1 MAVVLNIISKFDDR
15 GVQSAQRSLA
25 KFGSGAR
32 GFAGSTGADLVRT
45 GRALDDV
52 GNKAINTGRAM
63 TAASL
68 PLIAGF
74 ALSARAAM
82 GEAKE
87 VALLE
92 KAMRNATGATA
103 GQVAAM
109 EAWITKTQNA
119 TGVADGELRPAM
131 AHLLRATGDATRS
144 QDLMNQA
151 LDISAA
157 TGKPIEQVALAM
169 AKAHN
174 GNVGALGRLGIAT
187 KSADGATMTFEQTLA
202 KAAETMGGSAAAAAD
217 TAAGRTAIMQAK
229 LADASETLGTA
240 LLPMIERGTAAIA
253 GLADRF
259 NDLSPSTQGWIVK
272 AGLAAIAT
280 GPLLM
285 GVGGVT
291 KGLGALSRVSGNVAI
306 AFGKNAKSAPLYAR
320 AIAGATKGVGSFAR
334 SVATGVAALGRQA
347 AAATV
352 AAARTVAHTAATIA
366 ARSAQLAVAAA
377 SKAWA
382 AAQWLLN
389 AAMSANPIGLVV
401 VAVAGLVAAFVIAW
415 KKSETFRRI
424 VTGAWEGIKR
434 SAFTV
439 FNGLAGFFRSWGP
452 RIVTILTGPIGAL
465 VLTIARNWDRIRSS
479 AAAAFGAVVSFARG
493 FPGRI
498 RSAVG
503 NLGRLLYSAG
513 RDVVYGLRD
522 GISAA
527 WSAVTERIRS
537 LISSLSGVAK
547 KALGISSPSKVF
559 AEIGRQSGAGLVLG
573 LEGSRGMVAAA
584 GARLAGAAAG
594 LGGGPSYSPVFA
606 GSSSRGSRSVVVA
619 PGAVRVEVNVGS
631 GEPSAV
637 EGAVR
642 AGIEPALV
650 QLVREIGRL

>member
-1 MAVVLNIISKFDDR
+1 VAVVLNIISKFDDR

-45 GRALDDV
+45 GRALDDG
-52 GNKAINTGRAM
+52 GNKAFNTGRAM

-217 TAAGRTAIMQAK
+217 PAAGRPAIMQAK

-259 NDLSPSTQGWIVK
+259 NGLSPSTQGWIVK

-285 GVGGVT
+285 GVGGLT

-334 SVATGVAALGRQA
+334 SVATGVAARGRQA

-352 AAARTVAHTAATIA
+352 AAARTAAHTAATIA
-366 ARSAQLAVAAA
+366 ARGAQLAVAARG
-377 SKAWA
+377 A
-382 AAQWLLN
+382 A
-389 AAMSANPIGLVV
+389 LV
-401 VAVAGLVAAFVIAW
+401 LAW

-434 SAFTV
+434 TALAV
-439 FNGLAGFFRSWGP
+439 FNSLAGFFRSWGP
-452 RIVTILTGPIGAL
+452 LIVTILTGPIGAL
-465 VLTIARNWDRIRSS
+465 VIKIARNWDRIRSS
-479 AAAAFGAVVSFARG
+479 AVAAFGAVVSLARG

-513 RDVVYGLRD
+513 RDLVYGLRD

-527 WSAVTERIRS
+527 WSAVTAR
-537 LISSLSGVAK
+537 ISSLIASLSGAAK
-547 KALGISSPSKVF
+547 KALGIRSPSKVF

-573 LEGSRGMVAAA
+573 LEGSRSLVAAA
-584 GARLAGAAAG
+584 GARLADAAAG
-594 LGGGPSYSPVFA
+594 LGGGPSYSPAFA
-606 GSSSRGSRSVVVA
+606 GSGSSGGGSVIIA
-619 PGAVRVEVNVGS
+619 PGAIVVYVNAGAGADAARGAAAARS
-631 GEPSAV
+631 GL
-637 EGAVR
+637 
-642 AGIEPALV
+642 EPALA
-650 QLVREIGRL
+650 QLARELRAL